1 MDKKIGWQKYE
12 DVIQTEM
19 YSPIASMILE
29 ELNPELDEMQ
39 ELEDEE
45 DVSQAQ
51 ESFLVPKNFYE
62 TIALMSRFDCWIGHT
77 NFNITTSIKDKLNEV
92 DGIEVLNVIS
102 RYRFFIGIGKMFKFS
117 EVRKDIENC
126 ILVKGE
132 TIESRIE
139 SSIEE
144 SP

>member
-19 YSPIASMILE
+19 YNPIASMILE

-39 ELEDEE
+39 EFEDELGME
-45 DVSQAQ
+45 QPQ

-92 DGIEVLNVIS
+92 NGIEVLNVIS

-117 EVRKDIENC
+117 EVRKDIENY

-139 SSIEE
+139 SSIKE